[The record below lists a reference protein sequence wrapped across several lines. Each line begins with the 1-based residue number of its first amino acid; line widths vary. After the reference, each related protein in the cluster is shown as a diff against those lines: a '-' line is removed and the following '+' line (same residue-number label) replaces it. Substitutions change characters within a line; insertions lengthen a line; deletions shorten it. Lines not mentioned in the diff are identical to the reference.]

1 MQLEKKN
8 ASTLWLASIGFVAQ
22 LCWATVACAQ
32 AAPNV
37 PTLPTLAAN
46 NVPPLGIPQ
55 IGSQPADT
63 TRVTI
68 DPNQLVLNAIHQS
81 VWGPAYGCKVYQRSR
96 AYDQQ
101 VIMSGDYKT
110 SGLGTGQFRR
120 VTRVSSGE
128 TTLDTIEVSDG
139 RLMYTQYGLEE
150 SPKRVNLD
158 QVRQMLGN
166 SIHNAG
172 ERPEVNFY
180 LAVGGH
186 PELLRSLYHRY
197 FWYKAVT
204 GQIRGFDVWQLVGRL
219 RTEPPKLAGNTDFD
233 AQTVGIPATTS
244 NLPSEVRLTL
254 GRSAFAAYFPYMVEY
269 YQRTKRVEG
278 QSDTL
283 ELLSVLEHT
292 ELSHTVTIVDK
303 DFVFKVQDGVKNI
316 DDETILYLPK
326 VALAD
331 RAMRLGQ

>member
-1 MQLEKKN
+1 MQIERMN

-22 LCWATVACAQ
+22 LSWVAVVSAQ
-32 AAPNV
+32 PVPNN
-37 PTLPTLAAN
+37 PTLPILTATN
-46 NVPPLGIPQ
+46 DRPSGIPQ
-55 IGSQPADT
+55 IASQQPDA

-101 VIMSGDYKT
+101 VIASGEYKT

-120 VTRVSSGE
+120 ATRVSSGE

-139 RLMYTQYGLEE
+139 RLMYTQYGLDEA
-150 SPKRVNLD
+150 PKRVNLD
-158 QVRQMLGN
+158 QVRQLMGN
-166 SIHNAG
+166 SIHHAG

-204 GQIRGFDVWQLVGRL
+204 GQIRGYDVWQLVGRL

-233 AQTVGIPATTS
+233 SQTVSIPPTGS
-244 NLPSEVRLTL
+244 NLPTEVRLTL
-254 GRSAFAAYFPYMVEY
+254 GRSAAAAYFPYMVEY
-269 YQRTKRVEG
+269 YQRTKRVDG
-278 QSDTL
+278 QPDTL

-292 ELSHTVTIVDK
+292 ELSHSVTIVDK

-326 VALAD
+326 APLAD
-331 RAMRLGQ
+331 RAIRLGQ

>member
-1 MQLEKKN
+1 MQIERMN
-8 ASTLWLASIGFVAQ
+8 ASTLWLASIGFAAQ
-22 LCWATVACAQ
+22 LCCATFTCAQ
-32 AAPNV
+32 TVPNN
-37 PTLPTLAAN
+37 PTLPTLTAT
-46 NVPPLGIPQ
+46 NVPPSGIPQ
-55 IGSQPADT
+55 IGSQPADA

-101 VIMSGDYKT
+101 VITSGDYKT

-139 RLMYTQYGLEE
+139 RLMYTQYGMEE

-166 SIHNAG
+166 SIHHAG

-204 GQIRGFDVWQLVGRL
+204 GQIRGYDVWQLVGRL
-219 RTEPPKLAGNTDFD
+219 RTEPPKLTGNTEFD
-233 AQTVGIPATTS
+233 IQTVSIPSTGA
-244 NLPSEVRLTL
+244 NLPTEVRLTL
-254 GRSAFAAYFPYMVEY
+254 GRSSTAAYFPYMVEY
-269 YQRTKRVEG
+269 YQRTKRVDG
-278 QSDTL
+278 KPDTL
-283 ELLSVLEHT
+283 ELLSLLEHT
-292 ELSHTVTIVDK
+292 ELSHSVTIVDK
-303 DFVFKVQDGVKNI
+303 DFVFKVQDGTHGV
-316 DDETILYLPK
+316 
-326 VALAD
+326 
-331 RAMRLGQ
+331 